1 MRKLLCEL
9 KYRVATEDRNN
20 IIYETDCSNLEAV
33 YFGESK
39 RSLKSYSDERKR
51 YVRNL
56 ACEKNKIAEHCWEQN
71 KVVDRESRL
80 IPWMVKETI
89 NFLRILVTITKIP
102 TCFLKYGFLI

>member
-39 RSLKSYSDERKR
+39 RSLKSCSDERKR
-51 YVRNL
+51 DMLGIWLVKRIKL
-56 ACEKNKIAEHCWEQN
+56 QN
-71 KVVDRESRL
+71 TVGNRTKLL
-80 IPWMVKETI
+80 IGKAD
-89 NFLRILVTITKIP
+89 
-102 TCFLKYGFLI
+102 